1 MKQGIYRFI
10 VKCHPPAPAIF
21 VFGSDEDFSGL
32 LWQSSKANGT
42 IIAGFFECPNGA
54 FKEKRYV

>member
-10 VKCHPPAPAIF
+10 VKCHPLVPAFF
-21 VFGSDEDFSGL
+21 VFDSVEDFSGL

-42 IIAGFFECPNGA
+42 IIAGFF
-54 FKEKRYV
+54 